1 MKVSALIIFLSGFCA
16 AKFQWKKQY
25 SKGQT
30 AKSKCRVNYEIWGH
44 QSGVTKSRRLGLRTL
59 FSLKRFV
66 KYKISYITGTLSGIE
81 ASSTFDVL
89 VNGSY

>member
-44 QSGVTKSRRLGLRTL
+44 QSGVTKSRRLL